1 MSVVRSP
8 TGSGSRIERSDS
20 QPSLR
25 DLQLAHTDNL
35 KVSSRSKRKQL
46 DDTDHILSELSEL
59 RKQMSEMMAMLVS
72 LNTTQNEFRQKIN
85 EDITDIKEQ
94 ITCIKSVTDI
104 LAVEQSEIKS
114 ELVNLRNNCSTT
126 EKQQLNNRKRA
137 LIFGDFN
144 INLLTKNRATVIYK
158 EVIQESGYEILN
170 KIDEKYCTRET
181 AMTKSIIDHVCSNI
195 KQNKFHVAII
205 ETPMSDHKQIYIE
218 MKRYHQ
224 EPLQKVSY
232 QAVDYNLLYNTI
244 SQYQSSNFEHT
255 YSILEEKLVNCIKYS
270 KITKYKILNP
280 PRKNWINN
288 TIISHIN
295 NRNKL
300 WNEHKRNPDD
310 TNKKDLFINKR
321 NEVTDYIQK
330 TKSKYYFKAFIDCKN
345 QPTKMWE
352 LINSLSQNKLKG
364 NNTPKKIQMQNGQ
377 TTDDENEIC
386 ECFNNFFYTAQC
398 FKNGTSIQQES
409 VLSKFV

>member
-1 MSVVRSP
+1 MRGGGVSMFVNN
-8 TGSGSRIERSDS
+8 
-20 QPSLR
+20 
-25 DLQLAHTDNL
+25 NL
-35 KVSSRSKRKQL
+35 KHDVTEEKCLNYNHYLWIHVENYKLDVGVVYRKPDQGDVNSFL
-46 DDTDHILSELSEL
+46 ETLS
-59 RKQMSEMMAMLVS
+59 
-72 LNTTQNEFRQKIN
+72 
-85 EDITDIKEQ
+85 
-94 ITCIKSVTDI
+94 
-104 LAVEQSEIKS
+104 
-114 ELVNLRNNCSTT
+114 
-126 EKQQLNNRKRA
+126 QQLNNRKRA

-181 AMTKSIIDHVCSNI
+181 ATTKSIIDHVCSNI

-300 WNEHKRNPDD
+300 WNAHKRNPDD

-386 ECFNNFFYTAQC
+386 ECFNNFFV
-398 FKNGTSIQQES
+398 S
-409 VLSKFV
+409 VGPILASQVPQKYHPCI